1 MSGLLA
7 SDLDRTL
14 IFPWKTLPEPRN
26 EELIAEIYEERP
38 ITVCSPKTLKGIERL
53 VAKHAFVAVTTRSR
67 EQLERIEPVW
77 ERIRGGWAICANG
90 ATLLNAG
97 RVDRE
102 WKDLVDVVSRAAA
115 SLPEAE
121 RALTAA
127 FGAPGEEHWLL
138 RVRACD
144 NRFLYAILDPERMPE
159 TLAADAEQ
167 AMAAIGWTAV
177 LHGRKLYVL
186 PVGLTKVACVE
197 FLCERLGVQ
206 HLMAAGDSLLDA
218 PLLAA
223 ADVAWAPAD
232 SELVTWGAV
241 PPGVRVTAGSHMAA
255 GEEIVEAAL
264 EELKLVATR

>member
-14 IFPWKTLPEPRN
+14 IHPWKSLPEPRD
-26 EELIAEIYEERP
+26 EDLIVEVYEERP
-38 ITVCSPKTLKGIERL
+38 ITVCSPATLKGIEQL
-53 VAKHAFVAVTTRSR
+53 VAKRAFVAVTTRSR
-67 EQLERIEPVW
+67 AQLERIAPVW
-77 ERIRGGWAICANG
+77 ERVRGGWAICANG
-90 ATLLNAG
+90 ATLLNGG

-102 WKDLVDVVSRAAA
+102 WKDLVDVVSTNAA

-121 RALTAA
+121 RALEKA
-127 FGAPGEEHWLL
+127 FGPAGEEGWLL

-144 NRFLYAILDPERMPE
+144 SRFLYAICDPDRIPDG
-159 TLAADAEQ
+159 LAVAAEE

-197 FLCERLGVQ
+197 HLCVRLGVQ

-218 PLLAA
+218 ALLAA

-241 PPGVRVTAGSHMAA
+241 PPGVHVTKAGHMAA
-255 GEEIVEAAL
+255 GEEIVAEAL
-264 EELKLVATR
+264 DELKLVATR